1 MTPDENEI
9 RMPERSSRRQRAS
22 GEQPTRGRQREVDV
36 DELGL
41 YETISLSLSRRS
53 RANLRIAVAY
63 NGGNQN
69 AYLLRIVVPAI
80 NASLKEQGIDPETG
94 EPFVRQQ

>member
-1 MTPDENEI
+1 MTPDANEI
-9 RMPERSSRRQRAS
+9 RMPQRGSRRQRAS

-36 DELGL
+36 DELGI

-69 AYLLRIVVPAI
+69 AYLLKVVVPAI
-80 NASLKEQGIDPETG
+80 NASLREQGIDPDTG
-94 EPFVRQQ
+94 EPFAR

>member
-1 MTPDENEI
+1 MTPDANEI
-9 RMPERSSRRQRAS
+9 RMPERSSRRQRSS
-22 GEQPTRGRQREVDV
+22 GEQPTRGRQRTVDI

-69 AYLLRIVVPAI
+69 AYLLKIVVPAI